1 MCNPIHIENTVQ
13 GAIAQQLEE
22 LDHYLGDAHD
32 TLQFQL
38 EIYSSTT
45 LISLT
50 LRNKIIITVP
60 SVSSIFSKLKTL
72 NLFLVR

>member
-22 LDHYLGDAHD
+22 LDLYLGDAHD

-60 SVSSIFSKLKTL
+60 SISSIFSKLKTL